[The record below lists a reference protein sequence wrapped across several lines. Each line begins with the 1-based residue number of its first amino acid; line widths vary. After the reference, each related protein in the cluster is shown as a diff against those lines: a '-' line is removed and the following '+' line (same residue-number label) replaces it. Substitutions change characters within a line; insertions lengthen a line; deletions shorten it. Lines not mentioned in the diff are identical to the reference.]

1 MKYLF
6 TYGYEAKDGHT
17 GNGSIRI
24 KATGTNR
31 ITEKM
36 IYGKGGVIDIVKE
49 NLTDLFEI
57 ETVVPMGWFKFDEED
72 EPDGQ

>member
-36 IYGKGGVIDIVKE
+36 IYEKGGVIDIVK
-49 NLTDLFEI
+49 
-57 ETVVPMGWFKFDEED
+57 
-72 EPDGQ
+72 